1 MDTTP
6 RKLVVIITET
16 ALESIIEGEIIALG
30 AHGYTISDARG
41 SGSHGRREAT
51 WEGDHNIRI
60 EVICDDTVA
69 EAIVRGMREKYY
81 DEYAMTIYVLDV
93 GVLRPEKF

>member
-1 MDTTP
+1 MNTTL
-6 RKLVVIITET
+6 RKLVVVITET
-16 ALESIIEGEIIALG
+16 ALETILENEIVALG

-60 EVICDDTVA
+60 EVICDQAVA
-69 EAIVRGMREKYY
+69 EAIVRTLQEKYY

-93 GVLRPEKF
+93 GVFRPEKF